1 MADDLDTST
10 RTKRSPW
17 SIALREARAI
27 GVAAVLIAVA
37 FNLLAAT
44 GIGWKYTPRAKS
56 NQDSVFIPGADSAST
71 PATTPIDTA
80 GAQTIDTAA
89 TIDTTADAAAK
100 ARADSIARA
109 KEIADSVAKARM
121 DSIRKA
127 TAGAKPADSVV
138 APEGGT
144 PKQALIAKAAGM
156 AEIQT
161 DMAKGLFDM
170 KAALFIDARPEDH
183 YRESHIPGAMNCY
196 AEQWQSKIGE
206 LIKIPK
212 DVLIVCYCGGG
223 DECELSHDL
232 ADHLRELGYKKVT
245 VYKGGIKEWT
255 AKKYPLAGSK

>member
-1 MADDLDTST
+1 MADDLDASAS
-10 RTKRSPW
+10 TKRSPW
-17 SIALREARAI
+17 NIAFREARAI

-44 GIGWKYTPRAKS
+44 GIGWEYTPRAKS
-56 NQDSVFIPGADSAST
+56 EVFIPGADSAST
-71 PATTPIDTA
+71 PATTPVDTT
-80 GAQTIDTAA
+80 GAQTVDTAA

-100 ARADSIARA
+100 AKTDSIAHAKEIADSIARA
-109 KEIADSVAKARM
+109 RI

-127 TAGAKPADSVV
+127 KTSANPVDSAA

-144 PKQALIAKAAGM
+144 SKQALIAKAAGM

-161 DMAKGLFDM
+161 DLAKGLFDM

-245 VYKGGIKEWT
+245 VYKGGIKDWT